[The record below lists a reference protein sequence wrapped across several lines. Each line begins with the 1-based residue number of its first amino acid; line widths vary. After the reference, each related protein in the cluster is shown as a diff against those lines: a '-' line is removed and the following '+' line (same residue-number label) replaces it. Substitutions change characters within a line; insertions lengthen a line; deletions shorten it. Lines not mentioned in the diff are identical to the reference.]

1 MAGAVTPPTPSD
13 DDPREQALDRLHDG
27 LDRPRLTVALA
38 ASLVLIHAGIG
49 ARVLLRGNAG
59 VWEAFFAGRGE
70 RLLRRSGAMWWRAV
84 DRGELWRLVTSVF
97 LHGDALH
104 LLVNTSALFALGR
117 LCEAVYGPSRMLW
130 IFLLSGVGGAT
141 LTWVGGT
148 TLTVGASGGIF
159 GLLGAAFVFGW
170 KQGRAL
176 PDDTAAFFRRRL
188 VPWILVN
195 LAIGLLLPFIDNLGH
210 IGGLVTGCLLGMVL
224 DNRVTERPSRSIGVL
239 LAGLS
244 LSLLTIGL
252 WGVSTKWR

>member
-1 MAGAVTPPTPSD
+1 
-13 DDPREQALDRLHDG
+13 
-27 LDRPRLTVALA
+27 
-38 ASLVLIHAGIG
+38 
-49 ARVLLRGNAG
+49 
-59 VWEAFFAGRGE
+59 
-70 RLLRRSGAMWWRAV
+70 
-84 DRGELWRLVTSVF
+84 
-97 LHGDALH
+97 
-104 LLVNTSALFALGR
+104 
-117 LCEAVYGPSRMLW
+117 
-130 IFLLSGVGGAT
+130 
-141 LTWVGGT
+141 VGGT

-224 DNRVTERPSRSIGVL
+224 DNRVTERPSRPIGVL

-252 WGVSTKWR
+252 WGVSTKWV